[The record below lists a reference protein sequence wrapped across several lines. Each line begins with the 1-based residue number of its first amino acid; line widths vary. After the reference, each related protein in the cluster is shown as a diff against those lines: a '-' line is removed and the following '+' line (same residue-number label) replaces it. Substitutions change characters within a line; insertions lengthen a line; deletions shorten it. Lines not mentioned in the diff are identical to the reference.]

1 MGGREAGGL
10 SHILPGYRVVKNPA
24 HRAEVER
31 AWGLP
36 PGSIS
41 PQAGRDAW
49 AMIRGL
55 EQDEV
60 SVLWVAATNPA
71 VSMPDL
77 ERTKKGPGQVPLH
90 YSAGRL
96 LPHRNGPLCPCAA
109 ARRPVGGR
117 KPAP

>member
-1 MGGREAGGL
+1 
-10 SHILPGYRVVKNPA
+10 
-24 HRAEVER
+24 
-31 AWGLP
+31 
-36 PGSIS
+36 
-41 PQAGRDAW
+41 
-49 AMIRGL
+49 MIRGL

-77 ERTKKGPGQVPLH
+77 EGTKKGPGQVPLH

-96 LPHRNGPLCPCAA
+96 PSPQKRPTMPMCCLPAA
-109 ARRPVGGR
+109 QWGEK